1 MTTKT
6 PKTPLDHA
14 LAYAARGWSVLPGM
28 PGAKTPA
35 VSSTRLATKDPDQI
49 KRWWGVNPH
58 YNVIV
63 KCAESGLLVVDVDV
77 KHARH
82 TDWERAN
89 MHLLQGA
96 RVHKTGS
103 GGRHY
108 LFRLPQGVA
117 TRSSIV
123 DGPDIRGG
131 QHCHYIV
138 APPSMN
144 SEAGDYAV
152 VSDVEPPD
160 PPEEL
165 LKIVR
170 VQERAPDEIPSA
182 PAGSTLVEKLWGA
195 AGLPT
200 GDVRLDPKTGVTV
213 TNVECPMGH
222 THSVPKGKRG
232 RGWDPHDSSAALLS
246 VGAQGAFRCH
256 HETHGRL
263 DTAWVVDWIIRTYPE
278 AADKVLREAGLR
290 VELGPVAPKAHA
302 DEVAQTLAGWMRL
315 VWSGEPGLYVA
326 RVTTGVGKTE
336 CYIRQAVEEGVP
348 LNVFL
353 PNHALAEEVVAR
365 FQRGGIEARHPRGI
379 LAFGDV
385 CQHIDRVRRLQMLGV
400 PARQSLCLHCE
411 HRQDYLGT
419 GEPCE
424 AGAMVGDKH
433 RIQVLMHAQLP
444 KLLQEAEGTTLVI
457 DEMPPMTEEHTLDGL
472 ALREARAH
480 LEILPPGEDRKVVQ
494 RVLDC
499 LEAALSQ
506 PPGTELSLRD
516 VLLDGA
522 AAGFARDVD
531 NGAGAGQL
539 AFGAERGVERE
550 IIRLMQID
558 PSPGADTRASLGA
571 LARSRPKAFGAVADA
586 WTTAQAAV
594 LLART
599 PDAKTI
605 VVGDGSISVTVRA
618 AWVGEAVG
626 AVRRG
631 CRVVLLS
638 ATLPP
643 REDLETI
650 LGAPITYTSAEAAD
664 APTVRRVYVKSLN
677 ATRKALRDGSGV
689 NVEAL
694 RAALVEAWRAFPE
707 GSLKERTLIVT
718 HKIVAEALRSTLSRE
733 GLVLP
738 ECWRTPWRA
747 GAITLD
753 VEHYGAVLGK
763 DGYKEHDAVIL
774 LGAPVVNLDAAK
786 MQARALGVATERHL
800 NSLTQGE
807 LCQAA
812 GRLRSC
818 RTCQNQ
824 TVIYIGHVQPDP
836 AFAPQW
842 VGYLPVKVAAQ
853 RVALWRRFRA
863 GRGRS
868 PSGARAP
875 RWGTDRP
882 ARSCLRSLHVPCQCR
897 TLPLRRQRSE
907 VFFTLIPRG
916 RQPVERGMGR
926 GSPERVRRGIL
937 PHRGILPQ

>member
-1 MTTKT
+1 MTTST
-6 PKTPLDHA
+6 PKKLITPQDYA
-14 LAYAARGWSVLPGM
+14 LAYAARGWLVLPGVA
-28 PGAKTPA
+28 GSKTPA
-35 VSSTRLATKDPDQI
+35 VSSTRLASKDPDQI
-49 KRWWGVNPH
+49 KRWWGANPH
-58 YNVIV
+58 HNVII
-63 KCAESGLLVVDVDV
+63 KCAESALLVVDIDV
-77 KHARH
+77 KHKKH
-82 TDWERAN
+82 LDWEATNAR
-89 MHLLQGA
+89 LLVGA

-108 LFRLPQGVA
+108 LFKLPEGVA
-117 TRSSIV
+117 TRGSIV
-123 DGPDIRGG
+123 DGPDVRGG

-138 APPSMN
+138 APPSVN
-144 SEAGDYAV
+144 AEAGDYVV
-152 VSDVEPPD
+152 VSDVDPPD

-165 LKIVR
+165 LRIVR
-170 VQERAPDEIPSA
+170 VSERPVDDLPVA
-182 PAGSTLVEKLWGA
+182 PAGSTLVERLWGA
-195 AGLPT
+195 AGLRT
-200 GDVRLDPKTGVTV
+200 GKVHVDPKTGVTV
-213 TNVECPMGH
+213 TAVECPMVH
-222 THSVPKGKRG
+222 THSVPKGKQRK
-232 RGWDPHDSSAALLS
+232 GWDPDDTSAALLS

-263 DTAWVVDWIIRTYPE
+263 DTSWVVDWVIRHHPE

-290 VELGPVAPKAHA
+290 VELGPAAPTQSA
-302 DEVAQTLAGWMRL
+302 DEVAQNLAGWMRL

-353 PNHALAEEVVAR
+353 PNHTLADEVVAR

-379 LAFGDV
+379 LAYGDV

-444 KLLQEAEGTTLVI
+444 KLLQEAEATTLVI

-480 LEILPPGEDRKVVQ
+480 LEILPAGEDRRTVQ

-506 PPGTELSLRD
+506 APGTELSLRD

-522 AAGFARDVD
+522 SAGFARDVAND
-531 NGAGAGQL
+531 AGVGQL
-539 AFGAERGVERE
+539 AFGVERGVERE
-550 IIRLMQID
+550 LIRLLQID
-558 PSPGADTRASLGA
+558 PSPGTDTRASLGA
-571 LARSRPKAFGAVADA
+571 LARNRPKAFGAVADA

-605 VVGDGSISVTVRA
+605 VVGDGCISVTVRA

-650 LGAPITYTSAEAAD
+650 LGSPVTFTSAEAAD
-664 APTVRRVYVKSLN
+664 APTVRRVYVKSFN

-689 NVEAL
+689 NLEAL
-694 RAALVEAWRAFPE
+694 RAALVEAWRALPADT
-707 GSLKERTLIVT
+707 LRERVLIVT
-718 HKIVAEALRSTLSRE
+718 HKMVADALRSTLARE

-738 ECWRTPWRA
+738 EVWRTPWRA
-747 GAITLD
+747 GALTLD

-763 DGYKEHDAVIL
+763 DGYKEHDAVVL

-786 MQARALGVATERHL
+786 MQARALGISPERHL
-800 NSLTQGE
+800 GALTQGE

-824 TVIYIGHVQPDP
+824 TVLYIGHVAPD
-836 AFAPQW
+836 AVYAPQW
-842 VGYLPVKVAAQ
+842 VGSLPVKVAAQ
-853 RVALWRRFRA
+853 RVA
-863 GRGRS
+863 
-868 PSGARAP
+868 
-875 RWGTDRP
+875 
-882 ARSCLRSLHVPCQCR
+882 
-897 TLPLRRQRSE
+897 
-907 VFFTLIPRG
+907 
-916 RQPVERGMGR
+916 
-926 GSPERVRRGIL
+926 
-937 PHRGILPQ
+937 